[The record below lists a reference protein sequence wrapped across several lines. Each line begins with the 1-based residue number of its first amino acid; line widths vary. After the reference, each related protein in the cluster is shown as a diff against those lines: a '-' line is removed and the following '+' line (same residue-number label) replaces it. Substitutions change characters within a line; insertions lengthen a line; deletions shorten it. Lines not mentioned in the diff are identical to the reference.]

1 MSISSRISSE
11 LIRVEK
17 ILKDSGLYKQFS
29 YIERL
34 DVETSYNPITGDHE
48 SDSSSTT
55 YLFNAVVTGTRTADR
70 LEASAYSLL
79 SDVIVMAANV
89 EFDMRPGLEF
99 TLGTQVW
106 NVATF
111 KLNPE
116 NSMYEI
122 TLGRK

>member
-1 MSISSRISSE
+1 MSISSRISKE

-17 ILKDSGLYKQFS
+17 ILKNSGLYKQFS
-29 YIERL
+29 YVERT

-55 YLFNAVVTGTRTADR
+55 YLFNAVVLNTRSADR

-79 SDVIVMAANV
+79 SDIIVMVTNV

-106 NVATF
+106 NVSSFT
-111 KLNPE
+111 LNPE

>member
-1 MSISSRISSE
+1 MSISSRISKE

-17 ILKDSGLYKQFS
+17 ILKNSGLYKQFS
-29 YIERL
+29 YIERT

-55 YLFNAVVTGTRTADR
+55 YLFNAVVLNTRSADR

-79 SDVIVMAANV
+79 SDIIVMSANV

-106 NVATF
+106 NVSSFT
-111 KLNPE
+111 LNPE

>member
-11 LIRVEK
+11 LIRIEK

-29 YIERL
+29 YIERT
-34 DVETSYNPITGDHE
+34 DVETGYNPITGDHE

-55 YLFNAVVTGTRTADR
+55 YLFNAVVTDTRTADR

-79 SDVIVMAANV
+79 SDIIVMAANV

>member
-11 LIRVEK
+11 LIKVEK
-17 ILKDSGLYKQFS
+17 ILKQSGLYKEFS
-29 YIERL
+29 YVERT

-55 YLFNAVVTGTRTADR
+55 YLFNAVVVNTRSADR

-79 SDVIVMAANV
+79 SDIIVMAANI
-89 EFDMRPGLEF
+89 EFDVRPGLEF

-106 NVATF
+106 NISSFT
-111 KLNPE
+111 LNPE

>member
-29 YIERL
+29 YIERT

>member
-11 LIRVEK
+11 LIRIEK

-29 YIERL
+29 YIERT

-55 YLFNAVVTGTRTADR
+55 YLFNAVVTDTRTADR

-79 SDVIVMAANV
+79 SDIIVMAANV

>member
-17 ILKDSGLYKQFS
+17 ILKNSGLYKQFS
-29 YIERL
+29 YIERT

>member
-11 LIRVEK
+11 LIKVEK
-17 ILKDSGLYKQFS
+17 ILKQSGLYKQFS
-29 YIERL
+29 YVERT

-55 YLFNAVVTGTRTADR
+55 YLFNAVVVNTISADR

-79 SDVIVMAANV
+79 SDIIVMAANI
-89 EFDMRPGLEF
+89 EFDVRPGLEF

-106 NVATF
+106 NISSFT
-111 KLNPE
+111 LNPE